1 MTLLFIT
8 NLTRRS
14 QHSISGWGHWHGI
27 VTYQWEWSCM
37 VVKVFCT
44 CIWFLSIVMI
54 IFSAHFTIA
63 GRTHK
68 WKKNLQ
74 MGCLWLSNSFWTHYT
89 YTSYAMLSSGI
100 LWSIPRVTYYLLSI
114 HASDVKYIWNN
125 TYLNWGCRWK
135 WRMIIA
141 TRWTFFSFIHT
152 SLAKEMQLQIRLVA
166 KSNANYARRTMGRL
180 GVLPSSV

>member
-1 MTLLFIT
+1 MVRSHINENGALWLSRYSVHVYDFSVLSWSYLALTSLLLEEPT
-8 NLTRRS
+8 N
-14 QHSISGWGHWHGI
+14 
-27 VTYQWEWSCM
+27 E
-37 VVKVFCT
+37 
-44 CIWFLSIVMI
+44 
-54 IFSAHFTIA
+54 
-63 GRTHK
+63 
-68 WKKNLQ
+68 KKNLQ

-125 TYLNWGCRWK
+125 TYLNCRCRWK

-141 TRWTFFSFIHT
+141 TRWTLFSFIHT
-152 SLAKEMQLQIRLVA
+152 SLTKEMQLQIRLVA